1 MKEFITNKVLMVRP
15 IAFSYNE
22 ETGKDNLY
30 QVKENN
36 SADVIEK
43 SAEKEFDAFVEKLK
57 KATIDV
63 IVLQDTLTPHTPDS
77 IFPNNWFS
85 THNNNS
91 LVLYPM
97 YAENRR
103 LERTDK
109 ILNFVKDREN
119 LKIIDLTENEK
130 KNRFLEGTGS
140 ICLDR
145 KNKIAYANISKRT
158 NKELFEEFCKTMGYK
173 GVTFSGFQTINGQK
187 APIYHTNV
195 MLTIAENF
203 AIVFLNAVDDEIE
216 KNNLKNSIINSGK
229 ELIEI
234 SEEQTKHFLGNTLE
248 LKKANGDKILVMS
261 KTAYD
266 SLTIEQK
273 ILLKNMM
280 RFFMLTYILLKLMV
294 VDLLDV

>member
-1 MKEFITNKVLMVRP
+1 MLLR
-15 IAFSYNE
+15 
-22 ETGKDNLY
+22 
-30 QVKENN
+30 
-36 SADVIEK
+36 K

-85 THNNNS
+85 THNNNT
-91 LVLYPM
+91 LILYPM

-109 ILNFVKDREN
+109 ILKFVKDREN

-158 NKELFEEFCKTMGYK
+158 NKELFEEFCETMGYERI
-173 GVTFSGFQTINGQK
+173 VQWFPNYQW
-187 APIYHTNV
+187 
-195 MLTIAENF
+195 AENF
-203 AIVFLNAVDDEIE
+203 L
-216 KNNLKNSIINSGK
+216 
-229 ELIEI
+229 
-234 SEEQTKHFLGNTLE
+234 
-248 LKKANGDKILVMS
+248 
-261 KTAYD
+261 Y
-266 SLTIEQK
+266 TIQ
-273 ILLKNMM
+273 M
-280 RFFMLTYILLKLMV
+280 
-294 VDLLDV
+294 